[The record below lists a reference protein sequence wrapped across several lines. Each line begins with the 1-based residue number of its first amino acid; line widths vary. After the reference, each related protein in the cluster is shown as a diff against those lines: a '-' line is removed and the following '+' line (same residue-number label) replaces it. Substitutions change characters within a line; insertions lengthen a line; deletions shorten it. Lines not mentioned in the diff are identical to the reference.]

1 MYEIP
6 NTKSNLIQKGE
17 NMKKHI
23 LSLTLGSLL
32 VSALSAEDDGFYTS
46 VGYQIGEAAQMV
58 TNTKGIQELSDNY
71 EKLNNLLTRYSTLNT
86 LIKLSAD
93 PSAVSGAINNLN
105 AGATGLL
112 KEKTN
117 SPAYQAVSLA
127 LNAAVGLWN
136 TIGYAIMCGNGN
148 GTGSGPGSVIFNNQP
163 GQSSTAITCN
173 RYEATGPGKSMSIDE
188 FKKLN
193 EAYQI
198 IQQALK
204 NQNGFPEL
212 GGNGAKVSVKYSYE
226 CKQENEN
233 SNINGGVNQF
243 CEAKNGSSSS
253 GSGSNGSNGTSTQ
266 TTTQDGVTI
275 TTTYN
280 SNKATV
286 KFDITNNAQ
295 QLLNQAANIMQ
306 VLNTQCPLVRSTHN
320 ENAPGGG
327 QPWGLSTSGNACQIF
342 QQEFSE
348 VTSMIKNA
356 QEIVAQSKIAN
367 ANQKAEI
374 ANPSNFNPFT
384 DASFAQ
390 SMLKNARAQA
400 EMFNLAEQVKQ
411 NLEVMQNN
419 NNVNENLGGFGT
431 GMTNFVSAFLASCR
445 TDGTLPNAGV
455 TNNTWGAGCAY
466 VGETITAL
474 NNSIAHFG
482 TQAQQIQQAEN
493 IADTLV
499 NFKSRYSEL
508 GNTYNSITTALSSIP
523 NAQSLQNAV
532 SKKNNP
538 YSPQGIETNYYLNQN
553 SYNQIQ
559 TINQELGRN
568 PFRKVGI
575 VSSQTNNGAMNGIG
589 IQVGY
594 KQFFG
599 QKRRW
604 GARYYGFFDYNHA
617 FIKSSFFNS
626 ASDVWTYGFG
636 ADALY
641 NFINDKATNFLGKN
655 NKLSV
660 GLFGGIALA
669 GTSWLN
675 SEYVNLA
682 TMNNVYNAKMNV
694 ANFQFLFNMGVRMN
708 LARSKKKGS
717 DHAAQHGIELGLK
730 IPTINT
736 NYYSF
741 MGAELKYRRLYS
753 VYLNYVFAY

>member
-1 MYEIP
+1 
-6 NTKSNLIQKGE
+6 
-17 NMKKHI
+17 MKKHI

-136 TIGYAIMCGNGN
+136 TIGYAVMCGNGN

-163 GQSSTAITCN
+163 GQGSTQITCN
-173 RYEATGPGKSMSIDE
+173 RYESVGPGKSMSIDE

-204 NQNGFPEL
+204 SGSGFPEL
-212 GGNGAKVSVKYSYE
+212 DGNGTTVNVKYEYE
-226 CKQENEN
+226 CNQT
-233 SNINGGVNQF
+233 NGAANGSVHQF
-243 CEAKNGSSSS
+243 CQAKNGSNGSSS
-253 GSGSNGSNGTSTQ
+253 GSNGTSTQ

-275 TTTYN
+275 TTTYSN
-280 SNKATV
+280 NKASV
-286 KFDITNNAQ
+286 NFDIINNAQ

-306 VLNTQCPLVRSTHN
+306 VLNTQCPLVRSRSN
-320 ENAPGGG
+320 ENAAGNGS
-327 QPWGLSTSGNACQIF
+327 PWGLSTSGNACQIF
-342 QQEFSE
+342 QQEFSQ

-356 QEIVAQSKIAN
+356 QEIVAQSQIVSEN
-367 ANQKAEI
+367 AQNQNNLDTGK
-374 ANPSNFNPFT
+374 PFNPYT
-384 DASFAQ
+384 DAQFAE
-390 SMLKNARAQA
+390 SMLKNAQAQA
-400 EMFNLAEQVKQ
+400 NMFNLAEQVKQ

-419 NNVNENLGGFGT
+419 NNVNKQLIGFGEG
-431 GMTNFVSAFLASCR
+431 GMTNFVSAFLANCR
-445 TDGTLPNAGV
+445 DDGTLPNQGV
-455 TNNTWGAGCAY
+455 TSNTWGAGCAY
-466 VGETITAL
+466 AQETITAL
-474 NNSIAHFG
+474 TNSIAHFG

-553 SYNQIQ
+553 AYNQIQ

-599 QKRRW
+599 QKRKW

-708 LARSKKKGS
+708 LARPKKKDS
-717 DHAAQHGIELGLK
+717 DHVAQHGIELGLK